1 MAIKLYKSQL
11 TPTTQ
16 SSNVENKAF
25 VSMAEA
31 GSIGKAWKGMV
42 RSGEQL
48 YAKHQDIK
56 TDNEILERT
65 KEVMNGGENFE
76 GLSTTKIQA
85 SEMNDPDAAG
95 KLYNDQWQSIFDNVN
110 GSLSGKMAQRK
121 FKNWMTQQNIKDV
134 NAIKAASTTNMIN
147 TQRVNTLDQVE
158 TLKKSIIY
166 GSDLESRIAAKELSD
181 NLGSK
186 KYSEIFGNTLNK
198 IKKDTETEI
207 AYFQY
212 KNVPLDQQEAALE
225 KAKKD
230 KRIPNDGKYS
240 IDALTTEFSSKKS
253 STNYKNINDINQ
265 TEKNVEM
272 GFTVNEEEFANMI
285 KIATDTG
292 DEKSLIKLEKIQR
305 DYPIYQQ
312 LALMSVSE
320 IENRKNILTEYKNTK
335 EGGMDL
341 NTANNLEITTKYLAA
356 LTSSLD
362 KDQLMAANDRGIVT
376 INEIGFDKL
385 LSTGNINDFKNSV
398 TNRIAD
404 AKTVAGH
411 YKRPVKFFTE
421 NEISSIQNAYES
433 ANTPKQ
439 IIDLSTS
446 LVQAFGFDSD
456 TAFKQISKDNT
467 FLAHIGGL
475 TMMNNGVPGANTKLA
490 TQGYLISK
498 NNPELSKMF
507 KLKDAE
513 ISAKIDD
520 YNKTFLENPDT
531 FNNIKETAN
540 YIYQAQ
546 LFNKG
551 KSSDDFNVNDYE
563 KAFQMA
569 AGGSTIAKFGFD
581 KKMGGFDKN
590 SRGNTVHIPPW
601 LENGKFDDIEK
612 MLNDDAKLVTLA
624 SSNGKDPIDINGNTV
639 KNIFENQNPF
649 FVSVGNGKYKIA
661 QGENPIV
668 FGGEPEYL
676 MNTDGGFFI
685 IDLNKI
691 KSDIIT
697 KFN

>member
-11 TPTTQ
+11 TPTTE
-16 SSNVENKAF
+16 SSNVMNRNR
-25 VSMAEA
+25 VSMSEA
-31 GSIGKAWKGMV
+31 ASIGNAWKGMV

-285 KIATDTG
+285 KIAADTG

-612 MLNDDAKLVTLA
+612 MLNDDV
-624 SSNGKDPIDINGNTV
+624 I
-639 KNIFENQNPF
+639 
-649 FVSVGNGKYKIA
+649 
-661 QGENPIV
+661 
-668 FGGEPEYL
+668 
-676 MNTDGGFFI
+676 
-685 IDLNKI
+685 
-691 KSDIIT
+691 
-697 KFN
+697 